1 MTQAIDFEQL
11 LNIKQAAAFSGRP
24 EQTIRNYLGLNP
36 KAPGESRLPNA
47 KKVKK
52 GNKLETWQIP
62 VKDLFEA
69 GLMLEVKG
77 EKEEFSTPKL
87 LEKIQNL
94 EQTNREQEQK
104 IQDLTKA
111 LEKTKDQAELEQA
124 VKDLKKDI
132 AHSKDLLEAKEQS
145 LRDLRLAMGLS
156 IETKETQEARRTGL
170 FSRLTGNRQPKN

>member
-11 LNIKQAAAFSGRP
+11 LNIKQAAAYSGRP

-47 KKVKK
+47 IKVKK
-52 GNKLETWQIP
+52 GNKEIWQIP

-69 GLMLEVKG
+69 GLMQEVKG
-77 EKEEFSTPKL
+77 NKEEFSTPKL
-87 LEKIQNL
+87 LEKISNL
-94 EQTNREQEQK
+94 EQTNRELEQK
-104 IQDLTKA
+104 VKEQAKA

-132 AHSKDLLEAKEQS
+132 THNRELMEAKEQS

-156 IETKETQEARRTGL
+156 IETKETQEARRAGL
-170 FSRLTGNRQPKN
+170 FGRLSGNRKPRS

>member
-47 KKVKK
+47 KKVKTSPK
-52 GNKLETWQIP
+52 KEIWQIP
-62 VKDLFEA
+62 VKDLYEA
-69 GLMLEVKG
+69 GLMQEVKG
-77 EKEEFSTPKL
+77 EKPEFSTPKL
-87 LEKIQNL
+87 LEKIQEL
-94 EQTNREQEQK
+94 EQTNLKLEQK
-104 IQDLTKA
+104 VKDQAEA

-132 AHSKDLLEAKEQS
+132 AHSKELMEAKEQS

-156 IETKETQEARRTGL
+156 IETKETQEARRAGL
-170 FSRLTGNRQPKN
+170 FSRLSGNRKPKN

>member
-11 LNIKQAAAFSGRP
+11 LNLKQAAAFSGRP

-47 KKVKK
+47 KKVKE
-52 GNKLETWQIP
+52 GNKEIWQIP

-69 GLMLEVKG
+69 GLMQEVKG

-87 LEKIQNL
+87 LEKVSNL
-94 EQTNREQEQK
+94 EQTNRELEQK
-104 IQDLTKA
+104 IKDLTKA

-170 FSRLTGNRQPKN
+170 FSRLAGNRKPKN

>member
-11 LNIKQAAAFSGRP
+11 LNIKQAAAYSGRP

-47 KKVKK
+47 IKVKK
-52 GNKLETWQIP
+52 GNKEIWQIP

-69 GLMLEVKG
+69 GLMQEVKG
-77 EKEEFSTPKL
+77 NKEEFSTPKL
-87 LEKIQNL
+87 LEKISNL
-94 EQTNREQEQK
+94 EQTNRELEQK
-104 IQDLTKA
+104 VKDQAKA

-132 AHSKDLLEAKEQS
+132 AHNRELIEAKEQS

-156 IETKETQEARRTGL
+156 IETKETQEARRAGL
-170 FSRLTGNRQPKN
+170 FSRLSGNRKTKN

>member
-52 GNKLETWQIP
+52 GNKEIWQIP

-69 GLMLEVKG
+69 GLMQEVKG

-87 LEKIQNL
+87 LEKISNL
-94 EQTNREQEQK
+94 EQTNRELEQK
-104 IQDLTKA
+104 VKEQAKA

-132 AHSKDLLEAKEQS
+132 AHNRELLEAKEQS

-156 IETKETQEARRTGL
+156 IETKETQEARRAGL
-170 FSRLTGNRQPKN
+170 FSRLSGNRKPKN